1 MSQTAEVPRIQE
13 AAQVAIDFVKGLLF
27 NEQLSDFRLEEF
39 KEINENEHKVWTIT
53 LSFVR
58 SENLQII
65 DYLRAVPLK
74 TRVHKTV
81 DIEKDSLRPIAVRN
95 SSSD

>member
-1 MSQTAEVPRIQE
+1 MSQTAEVLRIQE

-39 KEINENEHKVWTIT
+39 KEINENGHKVWTIT

-65 DYLRAVPLK
+65 DYLRVVPLK
-74 TRVHKTV
+74 M
-81 DIEKDSLRPIAVRN
+81 SLAM
-95 SSSD
+95 